1 MTARFTAVLALLV
14 CGSGPAWSATTIKTV
29 SIANAGPIWN
39 VCILPPEATLARVG
53 MKGGASL
60 TKESQEWAEKL
71 AGAFQHAVT
80 EAGGKAIG
88 NLSTGDLLRDDDARQ
103 SVVRLQRK
111 YDEISVQLRKK
122 PGGVAKGRYTLG
134 DEIALLPC
142 AGHSDSVSFVQAQGV
157 SSTNGRKAFEIVV
170 SPASGLLSPK
180 ARFDFWIALV
190 DAKSGQVAAF
200 VHETA
205 TDGKIE
211 ADPDGTMAH
220 DLAQGLQQVHVGWVR
235 PPAVTR

>member
-1 MTARFTAVLALLV
+1 MPDGPLAIQLLL
-14 CGSGPAWSATTIKTV
+14 S
-29 SIANAGPIWN
+29 SI
-39 VCILPPEATLARVG
+39 
-53 MKGGASL
+53 
-60 TKESQEWAEKL
+60 
-71 AGAFQHAVT
+71 HAVP
-80 EAGGKAIG
+80 AI
-88 NLSTGDLLRDDDARQ
+88 SRC
-103 SVVRLQRK
+103 S
-111 YDEISVQLRKK
+111 
-122 PGGVAKGRYTLG
+122 
-134 DEIALLPC
+134 
-142 AGHSDSVSFVQAQGV
+142 QGV